1 MKLDIYQLD
10 AFANVA
16 FSGNPAA
23 VVPLEYW
30 LDNELM
36 QKIANENNL
45 SETAFLVKENEVYNI
60 RWFTP
65 VHEVNLCGHAT
76 LASACVLFSF
86 FNTDA
91 KELHFQSKSGAL
103 SVRKITS
110 DTFQLN
116 FPTDNL
122 KAAELSQ
129 VALNALDVNALQ
141 IFKGRDD
148 YLIEVE
154 NEKQVELMT
163 PNFEALKKV
172 DARGF
177 LITSKGDDVDIV
189 FRGFFP
195 RSGINEDPATGS
207 AVTSITPY
215 WAEKLNRKNFSI
227 NQLSQRV
234 GYFNSILN
242 DDRTLIT
249 GKAYLYMKGEI
260 YV

>member
-1 MKLDIYQLD
+1 MKLDIYQID
-10 AFANVA
+10 AFAEDA

-23 VVPLEYW
+23 VVPLKKW
-30 LDNELM
+30 LSDELM

-45 SETAFLVKENEVYNI
+45 SETAFFVKENDVYNI

-65 VHEVNLCGHAT
+65 IHEVNLCGHAT

-86 FNTDA
+86 FDTNAD
-91 KELHFQSKSGAL
+91 ELYFQSKSGSL

-110 DTFQLN
+110 DNFQLN

-122 KAAELSQ
+122 KVAELDKDTLD
-129 VALNALDVNALQ
+129 ALGVNALQ
-141 IFKGRDD
+141 IYKGRDD

-154 NEKQVELMT
+154 NQSEVESIS
-163 PNFEALKKV
+163 PNFEALLKTNI
-172 DARGF
+172 RGF
-177 LITSKGDDVDIV
+177 LVTSQGNTVDVV

-215 WAEKLNRKNFSI
+215 WAKKLNKTDFSI
-227 NQLSQRV
+227 NQLSKRV
-234 GYFNSILN
+234 GYFNSVLN
-242 DDRTLIT
+242 GDRTLIT
-249 GKAYLYMKGEI
+249 GKAYLYLKGEI
-260 YV
+260 YI